1 MGRYQW
7 GDKMS
12 IRCQSFLEK
21 MEQWA
26 PLKYAEEWDNPGLQ
40 VGDRQ
45 KEIGKVM
52 VALTPGEAVVEA
64 AVQAN
69 VDLLLTHHP
78 LIFKPVKQI
87 NSDTALG
94 RILLKLIQHDI
105 NLYCAHTNLDIA
117 NGGVNDVLAN
127 ALQLQQVQPLADLT
141 REVTYYKVVVYV
153 PAGHEDV
160 VRQAMCDAGAGC
172 IGNYSDCTFQARGTG
187 TFLPGEGTNPFSG
200 KAGRLEYADEYRL
213 ETIVP
218 QPVLSAV
225 IKAMEAVHPYEEVA
239 YDVFQL
245 ENDGPVRG
253 IGRIGQLAEPMPM
266 ADFLAYT
273 GQQLQCDHLTY
284 QGDLQKQVQRVA
296 LCGGSGISYL
306 KAAKKAGAD
315 VYVTG
320 DMKYHDGQLASELGM
335 NVIDAGHFGT
345 ERLITQAMAEFARQQ
360 GVECVVFEEE
370 QDYLQHWV
378 RTC

>member
-1 MGRYQW
+1 
-7 GDKMS
+7 MS

-26 PLKYAEEWDNPGLQ
+26 PLKYAEDWDNPGLQ

-45 KEIGKVM
+45 KEIHKVM
-52 VALTPGEAVVEA
+52 VALTPGEAAVKAAVEA
-64 AVQAN
+64 KA
-69 VDLLLTHHP
+69 DLLLTHHP

-87 NSDTALG
+87 NSDTATG
-94 RILLKLIQHDI
+94 RILLNLIQNDM

-117 NGGVNDVLAN
+117 SGGVNDVLAN
-127 ALQLQQVQPLADLT
+127 VLQLQQVQPLADLVQ
-141 REVTYYKVVVYV
+141 EVIYYKVVVFV
-153 PAGHEDV
+153 PVGYEEV

-172 IGNYSDCTFQARGTG
+172 IGNYSTCTFQARGTG
-187 TFLPGEGTNPFSG
+187 TFLPAENTNPFLG
-200 KAGRLEYADEYRL
+200 EVGQLEYADEYRL

-218 QPVLSAV
+218 QPVLPAV
-225 IKAMEAVHPYEEVA
+225 IKAMETVHPYEEVA
-239 YDVFQL
+239 YDVFRL
-245 ENDGPVRG
+245 ENNGPVRG
-253 IGRIGQLAEPMPM
+253 IGRIGQLAAPMSM
-266 ADFLAYT
+266 ADFLAFT
-273 GQQLQCDHLTY
+273 GQQLQCNHLTY
-284 QGDLQKQVQRVA
+284 QGDLQKNVQRVA

-345 ERLITQAMAEFARQQ
+345 ERLITEAMADFVRQQ
-360 GVECVVFEEE
+360 GVDCVVFQEE
-370 QDYLQHWV
+370 DYLQHWV